1 MAVRL
6 SPESPVVQSSDV
18 DEDESEQQRLKMH
31 RRLHGVGTR
40 DVGYE
45 QVQNYLKKFGIRGF
59 SINYSWILNCM
70 SLNKHITCLYSSP
83 LLSEVLLFARY
94 FENLNPRE

>member
-6 SPESPVVQSSDV
+6 SPDSPVVQSSDV
-18 DEDESEQQRLKMH
+18 DDDDSEQRRVKMH

-45 QVQNYLKKFGIRGF
+45 QV
-59 SINYSWILNCM
+59 
-70 SLNKHITCLYSSP
+70 
-83 LLSEVLLFARY
+83 
-94 FENLNPRE
+94 